1 MRMYSLGNILP
12 HVAPTLFAWPDPPGY
27 ISLKRRRLAAFVSP
41 SGIIPDLWVHWDGAT
56 SLMAGGGYGTSS
68 WGIFQII
75 PDLVRTKETHMTK
88 HQRFSNCL
96 ICFQDLTWLKHAD
109 AEGPRNDLGHT
120 CHCKIKPWIWPF
132 WICGSFKTWR
142 FLFLEKYEKCCSL
155 LFVRK
160 KQQANQT
167 TFATLPHI
175 ENQRRNTTASSITSP
190 KLWPSFTSPIIR
202 ELSGS
207 MVVILPPFILLLSF
221 RPLISWGN
229 YRTKCWISKCH
240 V

>member
-132 WICGSFKTWR
+132 WICGSFKTWS

-160 KQQANQT
+160 KT
-167 TFATLPHI
+167 TGKSNDVCYLTSYWKPKKEYHCIIHHKSEVVTLFHKSNHTRI
-175 ENQRRNTTASSITSP
+175 VGLYGRDFTTVHLVAQFPSINF
-190 KLWPSFTSPIIR
+190 LR
-202 ELSGS
+202 ELS
-207 MVVILPPFILLLSF
+207 
-221 RPLISWGN
+221 N
-229 YRTKCWISKCH
+229 
-240 V
+240 